1 MPNFL
6 INSNKKLNFFF
17 PSSPFQHAFIRITD
31 DAPFLSSTPECSR
44 RGFTHSL
51 PSQAEPSCGYSTPQ
65 VPRRRGLGR
74 DQSSPAIGSSR
85 GGERGSRILSLTLE
99 GELSQEGQEGM
110 FSLDG
115 NFDDGTSPTEPS
127 SEDDEERHIDDSGL
141 HFTASNSVPDPNSS
155 QSSFGSEGYSSPGP
169 VPTGNHTPSSSSSQQ
184 QQPQTHSRPQS
195 SITLRTR
202 EGEGF
207 DRNRSMSYPSRRRP
221 NSASTTSQRRV
232 ILEDNKEL
240 LGESLDSGL
249 EASSETSI
257 ASTDSTLQ
265 YSTLGVSAFCIYQA
279 VKSMLD
285 HK

>member
-1 MPNFL
+1 MSCALF
-6 INSNKKLNFFF
+6 
-17 PSSPFQHAFIRITD
+17 SPFQHAFIRITD

-65 VPRRRGLGR
+65 VSRRRALGR

-85 GGERGSRILSLTLE
+85 DGERGSRILSLTLE
-99 GELSQEGQEGM
+99 GELSQEGGISQEGM

-115 NFDDGTSPTEPS
+115 NFDDGTSPTEQS
-127 SEDDEERHIDDSGL
+127 SEDDEERHMDDSGL
-141 HFTASNSVPDPNSS
+141 HFAASVPDPNSS

-169 VPTGNHTPSSSSSQQ
+169 VPTGNHTPSSSQQQ

-207 DRNRSMSYPSRRRP
+207 DRNRSMSFPFRRRP
-221 NSASTTSQRRV
+221 DSAGTTSQRRV